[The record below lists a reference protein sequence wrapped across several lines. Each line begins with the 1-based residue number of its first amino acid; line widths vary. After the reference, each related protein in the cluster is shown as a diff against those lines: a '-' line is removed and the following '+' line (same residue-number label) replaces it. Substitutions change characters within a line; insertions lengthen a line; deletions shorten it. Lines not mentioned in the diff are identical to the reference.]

1 MPLPKDTVANKV
13 TCLDNGNRSSLS
25 LPSAPNKPDSALL
38 VTGPHI
44 LQTTRAS
51 PSPSPSLSPGVFFYR
66 KGLFLNTAVKQNHRL
81 RFHLSGYLLFL

>member
-1 MPLPKDTVANKV
+1 MPLPKDTVANKM

-38 VTGPHI
+38 VTGSHI

-51 PSPSPSLSPGVFFYR
+51 PPPPPSMSFYR

-81 RFHLSGYLLFL
+81 HFHLSGYLLFL